1 MEASEHLSEPE
12 PIPNQFSV
20 WIEETP
26 DEYFYVGSK
35 RFVKNNFAPIQYF
48 VNLNGQR
55 LGLLHC
61 EVTGDGQEAYVEGID
76 TEAGL
81 SEEDLTDQDWQ
92 SIAVCVNGLTQ
103 VRRVNHPAGQT
114 PFLEAI

>member
-1 MEASEHLSEPE
+1 MEASEHFADLE

-20 WIEETP
+20 WAEETP
-26 DEYFYVGSK
+26 NEYFYIGSK
-35 RFVKNNFAPIQYF
+35 RFVRSNFAPVQYYID
-48 VNLNGQR
+48 LNGQR

-61 EVTGDGQEAYVEGID
+61 EVTGNGQEAFVDGID
-76 TEAGL
+76 TEDGL
-81 SEEDLTDQDWQ
+81 SEEDLTDRDWQ
-92 SIAVCVNGLTQ
+92 SIAVCVHGLTK